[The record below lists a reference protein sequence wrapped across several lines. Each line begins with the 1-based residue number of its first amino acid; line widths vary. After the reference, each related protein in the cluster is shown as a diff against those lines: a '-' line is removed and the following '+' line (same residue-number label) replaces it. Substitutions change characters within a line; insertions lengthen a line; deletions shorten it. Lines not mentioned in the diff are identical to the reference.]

1 MYFPTLEIKF
11 YSKFYEF
18 NVELWVEAVKYKY
31 WLHLHRSRY
40 ALSVT
45 EDLMQVFCSQNVSQS
60 SLSQESEQ
68 NISIKKQERN
78 PNFVQVKQRKITTIS
93 VLYPSTSNRASDNE

>member
-1 MYFPTLEIKF
+1 MYNLGNKN
-11 YSKFYEF
+11 FYEF
-18 NVELWVEAVKYKY
+18 NVELWVEEIKYKF

-40 ALSVT
+40 TLPVT

-78 PNFVQVKQRKITTIS
+78 PNFVQLVQTKKNYDN
-93 VLYPSTSNRASDNE
+93 LYIIPLHQ